1 MPREHIR
8 LACNDCKQRNYDT
21 TKNKAKHKN
30 RLETKKFCPTCRKH
44 TPHREAR

>member
-21 TKNKAKHKN
+21 TKNKSKHKE
-30 RLETKKFCPTCRKH
+30 RLEVKKFCSTCRKH
-44 TPHREAR
+44 TAHREAR